1 MENKISTWLG
11 IVATM
16 GVLAIAVT
24 FGMLELADN
33 PVDKEVSAQID
44 KEDQTIVGREVD
56 GVFVD
61 VYVTE
66 NSTESEVITAM
77 HRMTHQKWWQNENR
91 ALSQ

>member
-1 MENKISTWLG
+1 M
-11 IVATM
+11 
-16 GVLAIAVT
+16 
-24 FGMLELADN
+24 
-33 PVDKEVSAQID
+33 SAQID